1 MYYTPKDNSGTHM
14 YVSELKTQILE
25 SYILPM
31 KAEAMQPIKK

>member
-1 MYYTPKDNSGTHM
+1 MYYTPKDNSETQM

-31 KAEAMQPIKK
+31 KAKAI